1 MEVVHSAPETF
12 SRSVK
17 KKNLLPLSQ
26 LLEDT
31 RKSGNVPHHLLE
43 TRVFAKLKSNG
54 VVQAEPLELHF
65 SGFEVGKDYRKSL
78 KLVNVSSE
86 VLGVHILPPLTKH
99 FQIKYTKKCRLV
111 PGLAYTVT
119 VHFQPD
125 EWRYFSDNIRI
136 HCKGEENLL
145 VPVHAYPVI
154 NDLHIPSHISLPPVP
169 LGQSFSHVIPLSCS
183 CPIDF
188 EFQVHCLQPHKAFTV
203 KPLSGIIPANGN
215 TVLKVTFTPLQYGTA
230 DITLQLVISQFNSK
244 PVIFTVTGSSS
255 PFLLIS
261 KSDGNVEDGDR
272 FGEERKTSEGK
283 SPAVTS
289 HHKFKTAASLEKGS
303 KKKTKPDPQLQVSTP
318 DVTTRAGLVKML
330 LQPQDKIRYKELREA
345 MSYTKVADQTREMKE
360 AAFLKKVQ
368 QKEQKAKH
376 MCWQVDL
383 GDEPCAIDHKLQI
396 LKEQDEALAAYKLK
410 YSGESVAS
418 SRSSTKLSSRR
429 VLRNVGQ
436 FPECT
441 AVFSSYGTGLL
452 EVRQRA
458 LRIFQQAAR
467 KVVLQ
472 CRMNKRLV
480 SLRKLVRNT
489 RSLRGD
495 KLSDGDEK
503 PCLFTLTPEKLLPFT
518 FNTFTPDDQDDEL
531 AVDALR
537 HVPVRM
543 PEADMKFT
551 VPLFSLKVPQRYKL
565 MGYQPLSVYDAAA
578 AFIPADVSRTL
589 RTGAQDELL
598 PLVTCTA
605 VDFSEDEDDKKQEED
620 DGSVQDLG
628 PTLSFSAPEALLR
641 PPSAHPL
648 QIFNPAPHV
657 YAFKPAPLYLEC
669 DLDFHLCPLPRYTI
683 PKGDVVGVHLPP
695 TQKKFLDRKDIIKG
709 IMTWKK
715 FPSVA
720 LSTLSSFSTVRG
732 DCVPYVSDPF
742 DMVLLPVEA
751 PLPLQDLPDSI
762 RDEIQAGVS
771 ESSDLRLTPEMVE
784 AEFGLSERA
793 SATSIKEDRDE
804 VNGLRTPVATVESAE
819 TALRDTRE
827 QPLAS
832 TQSNRLGPKVL
843 ARLKELKSTGRVSC
857 ASSCDSK

>member
-43 TRVFAKLKSNG
+43 TKVFAKLKSNG

-65 SGFEVGKDYRKSL
+65 SGFEVGKDYRKNL

-86 VLGVHILPPLTKH
+86 VLSVHILPPLTKH

-154 NDLHIPSHISLPPVP
+154 NDLHIPSHISLPLVP
-169 LGQSFSHVIPLSCS
+169 LGQSASHVIPLRCS

-203 KPLSGIIPANGN
+203 KPMSGIIPANGKAE
-215 TVLKVTFTPLQYGTA
+215 LKVTFTPLRYGTA

-255 PFLLIS
+255 PYLLLS
-261 KSDGNVEDGDR
+261 KSDENVEDDDH
-272 FGEERKTSEGK
+272 FGEERKTSDGK

-289 HHKFKTAASLEKGS
+289 HHKLKTVPSLEKGS
-303 KKKTKPDPQLQVSTP
+303 KKKTNPDPQLQVSTT

-330 LQPQDKIRYKELREA
+330 LQPHDKMRYKELREA

-376 MCWQVDL
+376 ICWQVDL
-383 GDEPCAIDHKLQI
+383 GDEPCSTDQKLQI

-410 YSGESVAS
+410 YSGESVTS

-429 VLRNVGQ
+429 VLRHVGQ
-436 FPECT
+436 LPECT
-441 AVFSSYGTGLL
+441 AVFSSYGTGQL

-467 KVVLQ
+467 KKLI
-472 CRMNKRLV
+472 LV
-480 SLRKLVRNT
+480 FN
-489 RSLRGD
+489 GD
-495 KLSDGDEK
+495 VK

-518 FNTFTPDDQDDEL
+518 FNTFTPDDKPDEL
-531 AVDALR
+531 AVNALG

-543 PEADMKFT
+543 PEVDMKLMI
-551 VPLFSLKVPQRYKL
+551 PLFSLKVPQRYKL

-578 AFIPADVSRTL
+578 TFIPADLSRTL

-598 PLVTCTA
+598 PVVTCTA
-605 VDFSEDEDDKKQEED
+605 VDLSEDEEDKKQEED
-620 DGSVQDLG
+620 DGSDQDLG
-628 PTLSFSAPEALLR
+628 LTLSFSVPEALLR
-641 PPSAHPL
+641 PTNAHPL
-648 QIFNPAPHV
+648 RIFNPAPHV
-657 YAFKPAPLYLEC
+657 YAFKAAPLYLEC

-720 LSTLSSFSTVRG
+720 LSTLSNISTIRG
-732 DCVPYVSDPF
+732 DCAPHVSDPF
-742 DMVLLPVEA
+742 DIVLLPVEA
-751 PLPLQDLPDSI
+751 PPALQDLPDSI

-804 VNGLRTPVATVESAE
+804 DNGYFYQQDNIIQHFLLS
-819 TALRDTRE
+819 L
-827 QPLAS
+827 
-832 TQSNRLGPKVL
+832 
-843 ARLKELKSTGRVSC
+843 
-857 ASSCDSK
+857 DSVRG